1 LEARTTDTLTSN
13 ARLLKSK
20 VSRSAIYGTLV
31 AVTAIALA
39 TILAARVQ
47 YGEFTLDFMLRA
59 QQENPTLWLLD
70 LMPFVFAFW
79 GQYVS
84 SMMAYEAGAMLVDQT
99 SELRAQTQA
108 LEHEAIYGTTHD
120 ALTDLPNR
128 ALMRDRMAQALIVG
142 SHEKTRVALLM
153 MGLNEFK
160 EVTNTLGHYN
170 GDRLLKQVVTRLLA
184 VIREPDT
191 VARLGGDEFAILL
204 PKVASPENAVAMARK
219 VLRSLEA
226 PFSLEGLALG
236 VQGSIGIALFPEHGS
251 DVDAL
256 QQRADIAMYVAKSEK
271 SGIVTY
277 SPKLDQHTPQRLTLM
292 GELRQAIGNNELVLH
307 YQPKVDTKSDRI
319 TEVEALVRWQHPK
332 HGLMKPDDFIPL
344 AERTG
349 LIKPLTLWVLNE
361 GLRQCAEWNLNG
373 FDVGVCINLS
383 APTLLDPEFSD
394 TVAGMLAAHDVAP
407 QRLVLEITE
416 SAIMTD
422 PERAMLM
429 LTRLAGIGIR
439 LSIDDFGTG
448 FSSLRYLS
456 KLPVSEIK
464 IDKSFVIDMMTNKND
479 AVIVRTTVDLGH
491 NLGLKV
497 VAEGVESDE
506 ILKRLVALGC
516 DAVQG
521 HYISFPLSAAD
532 LPVWIKDT
540 RWAA

>member
-1 LEARTTDTLTSN
+1 MEARTNDTLTSN

-20 VSRSAIYGTLV
+20 ASRSAIYGTLV
-31 AVTAIALA
+31 AVVAIAVA
-39 TILAARVQ
+39 TLLAARFQ
-47 YGEFTLDFMLRA
+47 YGEFSLDFMLRA
-59 QQENPTLWLLD
+59 QQENQTLWLLD

-99 SELRAQTQA
+99 SELRAQTKA

-128 ALMRDRMAQALIVG
+128 ALMSDRMAQALIVA
-142 SHEKTRVALLM
+142 SHEKTRLALLLM
-153 MGLNEFK
+153 NLNEFK
-160 EVTNTLGHYN
+160 EVNNTLGYFN
-170 GDRLLKQVVTRLLA
+170 GDRLLKQIVTRLQS

-204 PKVASPENAVAMARK
+204 PKIASPEIAVATARK

-226 PFSLEGLALG
+226 PFSIEGLALG
-236 VQGSIGIALFPEHGS
+236 VQASIGIALFPEHGN

-256 QQRADIAMYVAKSEK
+256 QQRADIAMYIAKSDK

-277 SPKLDQHTPQRLTLM
+277 SQKLDQHSPQRLTLM

-307 YQPKVDTKSDRI
+307 YQPKVDTKSNRV
-319 TEVEALVRWQHPK
+319 TEVEALVRWQHPR

-361 GLRQCAEWNLNG
+361 GLRQCAEWNQNG
-373 FDVGVCINLS
+373 FDVGVCVNLS
-383 APTLLDPEFSD
+383 APTLLDPEFCD
-394 TVAGMLAAHDVAP
+394 TVTGTLAAYDVAP

-422 PERAMLM
+422 PARALQM
-429 LTRLAGIGIR
+429 LTRLAGIGMR

-448 FSSLRYLS
+448 YSSLRYLS

-464 IDKSFVIDMMTNKND
+464 IDKSFVIDMMTSKND
-479 AVIVRTTVDLGH
+479 AMIVRATVDLGH
-491 NLGLKV
+491 DLGLKV

-506 ILKRLVALGC
+506 ILKRLVGLGC
-516 DAVQG
+516 DSAQG
-521 HYISFPLSAAD
+521 HYISFPLPAAD
-532 LPVWIKDT
+532 FPAWIKET